1 MKALPPLLLAA
12 LALVL
17 VRTPAT
23 AADVRDPMRP
33 PAPAAAAHTAPA
45 EADPAVTAIFYAGEH
60 RAAILGGR
68 LVHAGDTVGRCVI
81 EAVLEDGVRCRGSAI
96 PRELHLPLAG
106 IQVKTPA
113 ATSARVANGVF

>member
-1 MKALPPLLLAA
+1 MNTRPLLLATA
-12 LALVL
+12 LALV
-17 VRTPAT
+17 RISAPAR

-33 PAPAAAAHTAPA
+33 PAPSLAAHAAPA
-45 EADPAVTAIFYAGEH
+45 EADPTVTAIFSTGEH
-60 RAAILGGR
+60 RTAILGGR
-68 LVHAGDTVGRCVI
+68 LVHAGDTVGRCLI
-81 EAVLEDGVRCRGSAI
+81 EAVLEDGVRCHGSAI